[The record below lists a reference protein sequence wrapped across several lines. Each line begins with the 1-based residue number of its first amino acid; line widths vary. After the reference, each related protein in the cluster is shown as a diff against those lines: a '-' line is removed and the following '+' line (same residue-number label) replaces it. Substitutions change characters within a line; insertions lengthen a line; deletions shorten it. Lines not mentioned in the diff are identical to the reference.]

1 MKQTALLKRKFE
13 ARKWKRRTGGLYW
26 SHLEQRAGR
35 QLVIFP
41 VRGPHFRQAGSTK
54 TKLCHKKKMTYIN
67 SWSEPK
73 QTTLFPKCPNVSQM
87 QNAVW
92 IIKNTSAYKTSGN
105 VSVDYFQ
112 ADSDKGVALSFKPT
126 LNTINQ
132 QSELLIMTGH
142 LITTVKDCVLM
153 LYLVSAHNCLQSLTV
168 MSQVWNVSNN
178 LWFQSKL
185 QSTQNQENNSRR
197 FKKKLV
203 LFTLHFGKVTVKRMP
218 NELFL
223 FAVCPWPHS
232 QLSLDHL
239 RYWRKT

>member
-1 MKQTALLKRKFE
+1 MKAKDGGTVLVTSRTKGREAVSHFSCAWTSFPTGRKHEDKAL
-13 ARKWKRRTGGLYW
+13 
-26 SHLEQRAGR
+26 SQ
-35 QLVIFP
+35 
-41 VRGPHFRQAGSTK
+41 
-54 TKLCHKKKMTYIN
+54 KKMTYIN

-73 QTTLFPKCPNVSQM
+73 QTTLFPKCPNVSKM
-87 QNAVW
+87 HNAVW

-112 ADSDKGVALSFKPT
+112 ADSDSGVALSFKPT

-153 LYLVSAHNCLQSLTV
+153 LYLVSAHNCLQGWTV

-185 QSTQNQENNSRR
+185 
-197 FKKKLV
+197 
-203 LFTLHFGKVTVKRMP
+203 
-218 NELFL
+218 
-223 FAVCPWPHS
+223 
-232 QLSLDHL
+232 
-239 RYWRKT
+239 